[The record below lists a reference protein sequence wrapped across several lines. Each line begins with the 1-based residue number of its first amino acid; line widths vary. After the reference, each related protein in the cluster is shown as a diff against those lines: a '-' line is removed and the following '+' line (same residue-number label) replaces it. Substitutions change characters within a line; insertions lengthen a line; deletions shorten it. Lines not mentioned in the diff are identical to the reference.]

1 MNDATACETDGKCFI
16 VGVTKLD
23 KARLFVATQYFECF
37 SDHCTFDATA
47 TH

>member
-1 MNDATACETDGKCFI
+1 MNDAAACETDSKCFI

-23 KARLFVATQYFECF
+23 KARLFVATQYFKRLCY
-37 SDHCTFDATA
+37 HGAFDATA